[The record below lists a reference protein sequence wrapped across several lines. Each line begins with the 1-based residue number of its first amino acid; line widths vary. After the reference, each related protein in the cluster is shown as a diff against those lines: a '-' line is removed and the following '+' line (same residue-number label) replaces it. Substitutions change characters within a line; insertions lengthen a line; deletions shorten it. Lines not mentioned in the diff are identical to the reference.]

1 MAEVVNYEG
10 ETGLAAIVKAIDN
23 VRRLV
28 VTSETDAEQLAS
40 YLGCINLHL
49 AELAGIGGHLREHL
63 EDCGG
68 LLCPSCK
75 AYVGFISD
83 LSGDCPVCGKPLLDT
98 TT

>member
-10 ETGLAAIVKAIDN
+10 VTGLAAIVKAIDN
-23 VRRLV
+23 VRSLLV
-28 VTSETDAEQLAS
+28 ASETDSTQVAS

-49 AELAGIGGHLREHL
+49 AELAGIGGDLREHL

-75 AYVGFISD
+75 TYVGFVSD
-83 LSGDCPVCGKPLLDT
+83 LSGTCPRCGKPLLST
-98 TT
+98 VE

>member
-23 VRRLV
+23 VRSLLV
-28 VTSETDAEQLAS
+28 ATQTDSEQIAS

-49 AELAGIGGHLREHL
+49 AELAGVGGDLREHL
-63 EDCGG
+63 ENCGG

-75 AYVGFISD
+75 TYVGFISD
-83 LSGDCPVCGKPLLDT
+83 LSSDCPRCGQALLGPVG
-98 TT
+98 